1 MHSNPKLLGNWSE
14 QRSSAKNVKSAPQG
28 SLPSR
33 LGAPAEAHGACWEE
47 KRPLLGSAQ
56 GCKPTAPPHQDTPE
70 ATRASWL
77 GVGGGWDT
85 GDPIPSLTA
94 HPGLARRR
102 KIRLG
107 KKKKKKKRGILQLTA
122 LGREAELRNRP
133 ARAPWHQITNLE
145 SMMQLLN

>member
-1 MHSNPKLLGNWSE
+1 MHSNPKLLENWSE

-107 KKKKKKKRGILQLTA
+107 KKKKKKKRDPTTDSPGEGSRAQEQASQSA
-122 LGREAELRNRP
+122 L
-133 ARAPWHQITNLE
+133 APNHKP
-145 SMMQLLN
+145 